1 MTSLASTLLAFLF
14 ALSVL
19 VFIHELGHYLVA
31 RWCGVKVLR
40 FSIGFGKPLFTWRV
54 GADQTEWSLAPI
66 PLGGYVKMLDERE
79 DSKIDPADLHRAFTR
94 KSLKQRSAIVVA
106 GPLANF
112 LLAIVLY
119 AWLAMA
125 GIQEPAPVV
134 GEPPATS
141 AAATAGLRDGDRVVA
156 VDGKSIATFNE
167 MRLQMI
173 NGIVDKRPIGLEVDG
188 NDGVRRHVA
197 IQTAQLPEGELER
210 DFTRTLGVELAG
222 GKILVGNLSNDGA
235 AATAGL
241 KPGDEIV
248 SVDGQPIRRSRLLIE
263 TIRSHPEQ
271 ALAFVVRRG
280 DADISISITPRGE
293 LEAVQPGSA
302 AATGSGATASGGAA
316 TGSAASAATGAGAPG
331 AAPAGQIRVGKIGAA
346 LQQQVAMA
354 EVEYGLF
361 SALAHGAQKTWDMSI
376 FSLRMLGKMVLGDL
390 SWKNLSGPVA
400 IADFAGQSVQVGW
413 FAYVGFLALISVSL
427 GVLNL
432 LPVPVLD
439 GGHLVYYALEAIKGR
454 PLSER
459 FLDVTQKVGL
469 AMVAGLMVVALF
481 NDLSRLIG

>member
-1 MTSLASTLLAFLF
+1 MMSLANTVLAFLF

-40 FSIGFGKPLFTWRV
+40 FSIGFGKPLFSWRV
-54 GADQTEWSLAPI
+54 GADQTEWSIAPI

-79 DSKIDPADLHRAFTR
+79 DETINPADLPRAFTR
-94 KSLKQRSAIVVA
+94 KTLWQRSAIVIA

-112 LLAIVLY
+112 LLAIALY

-125 GIQEPAPVV
+125 GIQEPAAIV
-134 GEPPATS
+134 GAPQPDTE
-141 AAATAGLRDGDRVVA
+141 AATAGVQAGDKVLA
-156 VDGKSIATFNE
+156 VDGKAVATFNE

-173 NGIVDKRPIGLEVDG
+173 NGVVDKRPIQLGVESG
-188 NDGVRRHVA
+188 DGVRRELS
-197 IQTAQLPEGELER
+197 IPTAQLPEGELER
-210 DFTRTLGVELAG
+210 DFTRTLGLELAG
-222 GKILVGNLSNDGA
+222 GKILVGNLSADGVA
-235 AATAGL
+235 QAAGL
-241 KPGDEIV
+241 KPGDEVV
-248 SVDGQPIRRSRLLIE
+248 SVNGEPIRRTRALIDL
-263 TIRSHPEQ
+263 IRAHPDQ
-271 ALAFVVRRG
+271 PLTFVVKRG
-280 DADISISITPRGE
+280 ELDISIPMTPRGE
-293 LEAVQPGSA
+293 QEASP
-302 AATGSGATASGGAA
+302 TGEL
-316 TGSAASAATGAGAPG
+316 
-331 AAPAGQIRVGKIGAA
+331 RVGKIGAA

-354 EVEYGLF
+354 EVEYGPF
-361 SALAHGAQKTWDMSI
+361 AALAHGARKTWDMSI
-376 FSLRMLGKMVLGDL
+376 FSLRMLGKMVVGDL

-413 FAYVGFLALISVSL
+413 YAYVGFLALISVSL

-459 FLDVTQKVGL
+459 FLEVTQRVGL
-469 AMVAGLMVVALF
+469 AMVAGLMIVALF